1 MKESLPAGW
10 ADAELGTVL
19 SLANG
24 FAFKPSHWGKS
35 GLPIIR
41 IQNLNNP
48 NAPFNYYSGT
58 LPEKVRVKN
67 GDLLFAWSGTPG
79 TSFGAH
85 IWNGGD
91 AWLNQHIFKVGFDFR
106 LFDKSFLRRAIN
118 QNLDRYIFQA
128 HGGAGLAHITKG
140 MFESSTLQ
148 LCPLPEQVRI
158 AHKLEDL
165 LIRVTDCRSRAERIP
180 TFLRRFRESVLA
192 AACSGR
198 LTADWRAECIKDL
211 NSTTKEE
218 GSSDSAVER
227 ITEAPNEWSWA
238 ELQSTRDQKR
248 SICYGVIKLGPV
260 HEQGVPCLRTS
271 DVKPLRIDT
280 EDVKRINPK
289 ISDQFTRTI
298 LRGGEVLVNVR
309 GTLGGVA
316 VVPHDLKGWN
326 ISREVAVV
334 PISTANPEFIAYW
347 IASLAAQNWL
357 TSVVSLDL
365 NTRGGRLSADIQAV
379 VAADFIRN
387 LREETKKGFYGRLK
401 QGLYPICAPIG
412 YLDRGG
418 GHHVDDRLIRAV
430 RAPGD
435 LFLFTLEDE
444 EAFLS
449 LIWQESDFTRL
460 LTPGQPRTLA
470 DVAGRMIANSWT
482 FSSLCRPMGL
492 PLTYHDPA
500 SFESFTALDAAFDL
514 SKFDFIAV
522 TPANDFE
529 KRQSP
534 RGTYYIYDG
543 VHRALVLAHRVMS
556 GQSTYRPVEA
566 LLLTPRRD

>member
-91 AWLNQHIFKVGFDFR
+91 AWLNQHIFKVGFDSR

-165 LIRVTDCRSRAERIP
+165 LIRVTDCQSRAERIP

-238 ELQSTRDQKR
+238 ELQSTCDQKR

-316 VVPHDLKGWN
+316 VVSHDLKGWN

-357 TSVVSLDL
+357 TSVVKGVAYSGINIEDL
-365 NTRGGRLSADIQAV
+365 RQLP
-379 VAADFIRN
+379 VAIPSMLEQEEIIR
-387 LREETKKGFYGRLK
+387 RVK
-401 QGLYPICAPIG
+401 
-412 YLDRGG
+412 
-418 GHHVDDRLIRAV
+418 
-430 RAPGD
+430 D
-435 LFLFTLEDE
+435 LF
-444 EAFLS
+444 A
-449 LIWQESDFTRL
+449 
-460 LTPGQPRTLA
+460 LA
-470 DVAGRMIANSWT
+470 DKIEARYEAVKRQVN
-482 FSSLCRPMGL
+482 RL
-492 PLTYHDPA
+492 PLSILGKAFRGELVPTEAELAERECRTYESAEQLLARIRSEKTKAA
-500 SFESFTALDAAFDL
+500 SNNRNP
-514 SKFDFIAV
+514 K
-522 TPANDFE
+522 
-529 KRQSP
+529 KK
-534 RGTYYIYDG
+534 
-543 VHRALVLAHRVMS
+543 LVRHAR
-556 GQSTYRPVEA
+556 
-566 LLLTPRRD
+566 